1 MDSKTNKK
9 VSFKSQ
15 NLPLRFQ
22 EVLAESEIQLEEGIS
37 VYVLKKLVY
46 LYTMAMQHYH
56 LDNNQ
61 KLQDFYNKKLISLL
75 TRPDVTEYLDKNHT
89 DINDH
94 SDLNLFPE
102 EQQKNT
108 IKLVRQKTFATV
120 SDYAFNKEMALQ
132 TIRKKMGEVDAFID
146 KITQAISK
154 DVLDQM
160 MNYNEKIKNLKNQ
173 VNTSTAVSNEDSE
186 SSDNDD
192 EFFANIQ
199 KQKEMEISKDNNNND
214 VAKKQETRR
223 LSMQK
228 HIGLIN
234 SVVLDETEAYIKKSI
249 EEENREIAEINAE
262 YEKTIK
268 DLPSD
273 LASAYLEERDE
284 EIRNLQSQ
292 YEDKRAKDLEKL
304 KKKH

>member
-9 VSFKSQ
+9 VSFKRQ

-108 IKLVRQKTFATV
+108 QKLVRQKTFATV

-199 KQKEMEISKDNNNND
+199 KQKEMEISKDNNNNE

>member
-108 IKLVRQKTFATV
+108 KKLVRQKTFATV

-199 KQKEMEISKDNNNND
+199 KQKEMEISKDSNNND

>member
-108 IKLVRQKTFATV
+108 KKLVRQKTFATV

>member
-9 VSFKSQ
+9 VSFKRQ

-108 IKLVRQKTFATV
+108 QKLVRQKTFATV

-132 TIRKKMGEVDAFID
+132 TIKKKMGEVDAFID

>member
-108 IKLVRQKTFATV
+108 QKLVRQKTFATV

>member
-1 MDSKTNKK
+1 MDSKKNKK

-108 IKLVRQKTFATV
+108 KKLVRLKTFATV

>member
-9 VSFKSQ
+9 VSFKRQ

-108 IKLVRQKTFATV
+108 QKLVRQKTFATV